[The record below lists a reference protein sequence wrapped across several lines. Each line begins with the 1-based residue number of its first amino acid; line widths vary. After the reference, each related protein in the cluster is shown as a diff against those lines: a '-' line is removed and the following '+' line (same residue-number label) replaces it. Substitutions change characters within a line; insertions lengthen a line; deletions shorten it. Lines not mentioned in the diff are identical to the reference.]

1 MSTLG
6 DAVQADLAKRGLT
19 LGVSAIDGILGD
31 AGVSLVS
38 SHGVPVRLRVRRLQ
52 VTGMKTF
59 RDPSAA
65 SAGDAESAVMVTA
78 PIDLDWSPTD
88 GVNGVGS
95 EVNLRGKSSVLHFAT
110 WALTGRTHLQA
121 DVLAWVTTVR
131 TEFTIDGVPIY
142 VEISMSDGEPH
153 GTVEQGIPSGRT
165 VLGRFAGHSEFESL
179 MGSLMLERLR
189 LDVISVF
196 ANGVETEHAWPTY
209 AGALTVHADKLDP
222 IVGNVQEL
230 KTRILQM
237 FVGTGWAAVG
247 AQVANALNART
258 FERKQ
263 EREKVASSASAP
275 KLAEAEHRV
284 RQAKLALDAF
294 DPSEPDVDAVFA
306 LASTATHRAQE
317 ENDLALQ
324 LMSMKNAAAEV
335 QGELRAEEL
344 RAQAAAEDA
353 VAERLFNGMA
363 PTACPRC
370 ARKVTAERYAAEAT
384 EHECSVCS
392 ADLEIELIAEDH
404 AQVAVK
410 GDRDTAEGVGM
421 EGDPEDEED
430 AVDPLT
436 ALRQAVDDVNGVIDE
451 LTARHQEARAR
462 RLAAVA
468 EVQTGRASLES
479 ARARLQAELEFARAE
494 AAFDAMQQSVAE
506 RPPPGPLLDE
516 EYEVLSSADRLV
528 KAWVKTDQDPLLENV
543 SFSIAELARRFGAG
557 NITSISLKGNGN
569 MDVFKGGARSG
580 YSGLTNGEKLR
591 VKLATAIALIKLGHD
606 QGVGRHP
613 GLLFVDSPAAEEV
626 PEADLRIML
635 EAMTAVAEDTDLQ
648 IFVATTHGPML
659 STVLP
664 PPSLLVATGNDFV
677 W

>member
-1 MSTLG
+1 
-6 DAVQADLAKRGLT
+6 
-19 LGVSAIDGILGD
+19 
-31 AGVSLVS
+31 
-38 SHGVPVRLRVRRLQ
+38 
-52 VTGMKTF
+52 
-59 RDPSAA
+59 
-65 SAGDAESAVMVTA
+65 
-78 PIDLDWSPTD
+78 
-88 GVNGVGS
+88 
-95 EVNLRGKSSVLHFAT
+95 
-110 WALTGRTHLQA
+110 
-121 DVLAWVTTVR
+121 
-131 TEFTIDGVPIY
+131 
-142 VEISMSDGEPH
+142 
-153 GTVEQGIPSGRT
+153 
-165 VLGRFAGHSEFESL
+165 
-179 MGSLMLERLR
+179 
-189 LDVISVF
+189 
-196 ANGVETEHAWPTY
+196 
-209 AGALTVHADKLDP
+209 
-222 IVGNVQEL
+222 
-230 KTRILQM
+230 
-237 FVGTGWAAVG
+237 
-247 AQVANALNART
+247 
-258 FERKQ
+258 
-263 EREKVASSASAP
+263 
-275 KLAEAEHRV
+275 
-284 RQAKLALDAF
+284 
-294 DPSEPDVDAVFA
+294 
-306 LASTATHRAQE
+306 
-317 ENDLALQ
+317 
-324 LMSMKNAAAEV
+324 
-335 QGELRAEEL
+335 
-344 RAQAAAEDA
+344 
-353 VAERLFNGMA
+353 
-363 PTACPRC
+363 
-370 ARKVTAERYAAEAT
+370 
-384 EHECSVCS
+384 
-392 ADLEIELIAEDH
+392 
-404 AQVAVK
+404 
-410 GDRDTAEGVGM
+410 M